1 MDTVSTL
8 YFNVKRFMTE
18 TQSRMLSNK
27 SKLLGGKLHI
37 EPIQMGTVR
46 GYVFLEE

>member
-27 SKLLGGKLHI
+27 SKLLGGKLYI
-37 EPIQMGTVR
+37 EPIQMGTVW
-46 GYVFLEE
+46 GYVF